1 MIDLKFLVEFLTQYF
16 NQNKIVIYFVSFMVF
31 FLITQSICT
40 YLILKKQIYFDS
52 FTMRVF
58 KKVKY
63 ISLIANAFAIAF
75 FVYSIRYKGG
85 PIDMEKKLL
94 NTVGLGMFTLS
105 LYTYL
110 KLKEDY
116 V

>member
-1 MIDLKFLVEFLTQYF
+1 MIEVEFLNLNQTVLYF
-16 NQNKIVIYFVSFMVF
+16 LGFAVF

-40 YLILKKQIYFDS
+40 YLILKKQIYFNS
-52 FTMRVF
+52 FTMAIF
-58 KKVKY
+58 KKIKY
-63 ISLIANAFAIAF
+63 ISLISNAFAIAF

-94 NTVGLGMFTLS
+94 NTVGLAMFTLS

>member
-1 MIDLKFLVEFLTQYF
+1 MIDLELFLEQNHTIFYF
-16 NQNKIVIYFVSFMVF
+16 ISFAVI

-40 YLILKKQIYFDS
+40 YLIFKKQIYFNS
-52 FTMRVF
+52 VTMIIFR
-58 KKVKY
+58 KIKY
-63 ISLIANAFAIAF
+63 ISLLSNIFAIAF
-75 FVYSIRYKGG
+75 FIYSIRYKGG

-94 NTVGLGMFTLS
+94 NTVGLAMFTLS